1 MTSSTGASPW
11 LVSTQWLADK
21 LDSPDV
27 VAVDGSFYLLTQ
39 KRDPEAE
46 YLAGHI
52 PGAARFDVDA
62 VSDHANPAPHMLPS
76 REFFADAMGKIGIAE
91 TDTIVCY
98 DGLGLFASPRVWWT
112 FRLFGAKNV
121 YILDGGLPRWK
132 SENRPLETGA
142 SKRAAKKFNATSP
155 APLVASLENVK
166 ATLADKSAQVID
178 ARAADRFR
186 GEAPEPRPG
195 LPSGHMPGSFNVPSS
210 LMLENGSLASPE
222 KLKAA
227 FAASGV
233 DITKPVVTSCGS
245 GVSAAILWLALDSLG
260 HTPKALYDGSWSE
273 WAAKPDAPIAT
284 GAK

>member
-1 MTSSTGASPW
+1 MSDKSPW

-21 LDSPDV
+21 LGSSDV
-27 VAVDGSFYLLTQ
+27 VAVDGSFYLPTQ

-52 PGAARFDVDA
+52 PGATRFDVDA
-62 VSDHANPAPHMLPS
+62 ISDHANPAPHMLPS
-76 REFFADAMGKIGIAE
+76 REFFADAMGKLGISE

-132 SENRPLETGA
+132 SEGRPLETGP
-142 SKRAAKKFNATSP
+142 SKRAPKKFNATGP
-155 APLVASLENVK
+155 APLVASLDSVK
-166 ATLADKSAQVID
+166 KTLADKSAQVVD

-222 KLKAA
+222 KLRAA
-227 FAASGV
+227 FAAGGV
-233 DITKPVVTSCGS
+233 DIEKPVVTSCGS

-284 GAK
+284 GMK

>member
-1 MTSSTGASPW
+1 MSDKSPW

-21 LDSPDV
+21 LGSSDV
-27 VAVDGSFYLLTQ
+27 VAVDGSFYLPTQ

-62 VSDHANPAPHMLPS
+62 ISDHANPAPHMLPS
-76 REFFADAMGKIGIAE
+76 REFFADAMGKLGISE

-132 SENRPLETGA
+132 SEGRPLETGS
-142 SKRAAKKFNATSP
+142 SKRAPKKFNATGP
-155 APLVASLENVK
+155 APLVASLDSVK
-166 ATLADKSAQVID
+166 KTLADKSAQVVD

-210 LMLENGSLASPE
+210 QMLENGSLASPE
-222 KLKAA
+222 KLRAA
-227 FAASGV
+227 FAAGGV
-233 DITKPVVTSCGS
+233 DIEKQVVTSCGS